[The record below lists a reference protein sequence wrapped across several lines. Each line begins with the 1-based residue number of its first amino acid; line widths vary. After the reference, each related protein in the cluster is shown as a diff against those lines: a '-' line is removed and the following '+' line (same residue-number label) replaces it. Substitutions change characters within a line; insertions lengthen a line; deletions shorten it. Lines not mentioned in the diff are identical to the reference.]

1 MKRFAE
7 LDSEAFCRSAAR
19 RIFAL
24 QLLFVALVALLFAA
38 AWAGGERVWL
48 WSLAGF
54 LALLSVQAV
63 TISWLMVGVRK
74 KLLSLEGER
83 DAFYQ
88 ELLRLSAFS
97 SLGEISSSIAH
108 DLNNPLAIMNEEVGW
123 IQDLLQGQ
131 DPSGPHAL
139 SEYANSAVQIRLQIQ
154 RSAEITRRILSWS
167 REGEENRQLV
177 DLNVLLNKTLVLLE
191 SDLSSARISVTKE
204 LDPRLPPVSGNLPEL
219 RQVFLHLT
227 KNALDA
233 MKDRGGVLTIA
244 TESRGDLVRA
254 SIRDTGP
261 GIPKDLAKSIFS
273 PFFTTKPAGEGTG
286 VGLSISAWI
295 VKRLGGKIEVESEPG
310 AGSSFHV
317 LLPASPAPPQ
327 EENPR

>member
-1 MKRFAE
+1 
-7 LDSEAFCRSAAR
+7 
-19 RIFAL
+19 
-24 QLLFVALVALLFAA
+24 
-38 AWAGGERVWL
+38 
-48 WSLAGF
+48 
-54 LALLSVQAV
+54 
-63 TISWLMVGVRK
+63 
-74 KLLSLEGER
+74 
-83 DAFYQ
+83 
-88 ELLRLSAFS
+88 
-97 SLGEISSSIAH
+97 
-108 DLNNPLAIMNEEVGW
+108 MNEEVGW
-123 IQDLLQGQ
+123 MQDLLQGQ

-233 MKDRGGVLTIA
+233 MKERGGVLTIA

-261 GIPKDLAKSIFS
+261 GIPKELAKSIFS

-286 VGLSISAWI
+286 IGLSISAWI

-317 LLPASPAPPQ
+317 SLPAYSARPQ